1 MVWCLT
7 CRRAS
12 LLATCGASFRFIRR
26 FSLAGGAREGGRE
39 MPNRIDVVVTYDVN
53 TLTKEGRRRLRQVAK
68 VCEGC
73 GQRVQWS
80 VFECRVTETELER
93 LRQRL
98 CKTMDADEDS
108 IRIYRLRGRRQ
119 EVVEAYG
126 RDGYVDFEEPLIL

>member
-1 MVWCLT
+1 
-7 CRRAS
+7 
-12 LLATCGASFRFIRR
+12 
-26 FSLAGGAREGGRE
+26 

-53 TLTKEGRRRLRQVAK
+53 PLTKEGRRRLRQVAK